1 MGLFDDIADVA
12 TGAKK
17 KEDTVTYQQAQNN
30 PNSQEAQWM
39 ANTQVQ
45 QSFNAAETQGQQER
59 DKAKKEDRTI
69 QTQEQVVAA
78 LPDPVP
84 KVIKKKKKKKQSIL
98 SKIGHGDIEEDYIGD
113 DEFLATLP
121 EGQHKLRTQFDRLL
135 AKYGT
140 DFYDPNNPEKASSQA
155 KLLLSYLSGVPYT
168 KGGGMGA
175 PDPNY
180 GGGDFDLEGIT
191 PAEFDAAEKAR
202 QDALKQMK
210 GIGSLEAAQSP
221 GTAQT
226 LTDLDKDLLRTG
238 LTGDQYYNY
247 MQQLMQSNVPAYQ
260 QAFPWSSGAAIPAI
274 GKALISPMTTVGTG
288 IYNALTGKKNEPKLD
303 PIFTGEPLDPKLFY
317 DLDEIEQSGLMG
329 TEVAM
334 NAQNQIDYND
344 PDDPDDD
351 PPPGYDSWG
360 EFYAATGISEGEG
373 KWVDGQYYFNYADGG
388 IASLD
393 NGQFDTA
400 EADSLMFRDPVEND
414 EWEYNV

>member
-1 MGLFDDIADVA
+1 MSKKRTREQRKAD
-12 TGAKK
+12 
-17 KEDTVTYQQAQNN
+17 NI
-30 PNSQEAQWM
+30 
-39 ANTQVQ
+39 
-45 QSFNAAETQGQQER
+45 AAETQRRIDAGDTSNYVQKQIANNPGKFENTER
-59 DKAKKEDRTI
+59 VAQKVAQKENKIQKSSDVKVSKEKKT
-69 QTQEQVVAA
+69 
-78 LPDPVP
+78 
-84 KVIKKKKKKKQSIL
+84 KQNIL

-113 DEFLATLP
+113 DEFLATVP
-121 EGQHKLRTQFDRLL
+121 AGQHKLRTQFDRLV
-135 AKYGT
+135 AKYGP
-140 DFYDPNNPEKASSQA
+140 DFATTSQGQQ
-155 KLLLSYLSGVPYT
+155 LLGYLSGVSVN

-175 PDPNY
+175 PDPTF
-180 GGGDFDLEGIT
+180 GTGVTIQDTAAQQARL
-191 PAEFDAAEKAR
+191 DAIN
-202 QDALKQMK
+202 QMK

-221 GTAQT
+221 GTSQIIQG
-226 LTDLDKDLLRTG
+226 LDTDLLREG
-238 LTGDQYYNY
+238 LTPAQYFNFN
-247 MQQLMQSNVPAYQ
+247 QQLMQANVPAYEK
-260 QAFPWSSGAAIPAI
+260 ARPWSSGAAIPAI
-274 GKALISPMTTVGTG
+274 GGALISPIKTVGTG

-329 TEVAM
+329 TEVAK
-334 NAQNQIDYND
+334 NRIDSND
-344 PDDPDDD
+344 PDDPDED